1 VQRGIPPDA
10 ARQVAS
16 TLKKQGYVSKVAPWI
31 FLDISPVKKAEV
43 SLSRTN
49 AAGANSA
56 AAAPGAKRSPGNA
69 AAPASGK
76 LAIKQE
82 RGHITYDALIEA
94 GFKLLAERDI
104 EDISILELSRV
115 AGYSVGAF
123 YARFRSK
130 DEFFDALIERHLER
144 RTATQK
150 HLVETLSRKALVPE
164 LVSNIVDYYWDH
176 HVFWR
181 AVLRRTLRDPALWQ
195 PFRLHFDENLARFIG
210 RIEQEIRRTLT
221 AAEARSITF
230 AFQTLMGTINISIIN
245 QPGPVFIGQDL
256 FKEELTRAFVQVS
269 GLDEILAGRKAAK
282 PAAP

>member
-1 VQRGIPPDA
+1 MNKNEVDGADA
-10 ARQVAS
+10 TSGTAS
-16 TLKKQGYVSKVAPWI
+16 TSASEATQGVTKSETNSDTKGEKQSSTSK
-31 FLDISPVKKAEV
+31 
-43 SLSRTN
+43 
-49 AAGANSA
+49 SA
-56 AAAPGAKRSPGNA
+56 
-69 AAPASGK
+69 GK

-94 GFKLLAERDI
+94 GFKLLVERDI
-104 EDISILELSRV
+104 EDISIFELARV

-150 HLVETLSRKALVPE
+150 HLVETLPRDVLVPD
-164 LVSNIVDYYWDH
+164 LISNIVDYYWNN

-195 PFRLHFDENLARFIG
+195 PFRQHFSENLERFNARV
-210 RIEQEIRRTLT
+210 EQDIARPLTEKEI
-221 AAEARSITF
+221 RSITF
-230 AFQTLMGTINISIIN
+230 AFQTVMGTINISIIN

-269 GLDEILAGRKAAK
+269 GLDDILATT
-282 PAAP
+282 

>member
-1 VQRGIPPDA
+1 
-10 ARQVAS
+10 
-16 TLKKQGYVSKVAPWI
+16 
-31 FLDISPVKKAEV
+31 VKKAET
-43 SLSRTN
+43 LSET
-49 AAGANSA
+49 SA
-56 AAAPGAKRSPGNA
+56 AVTTGGSGA
-69 AAPASGK
+69 AATGK

-104 EDISILELSRV
+104 EDISIFELSRV

-130 DEFFDALIERHLER
+130 DEFFDALIEKHLER

-150 HLVETLSRKALVPE
+150 HLVETLSRKALMPE

-181 AVLRRTLRDPALWQ
+181 AVLRRTLRDFALWQ
-195 PFRLHFDENLARFIG
+195 PFRQHFAENLERFNS
-210 RIEQEIRRTLT
+210 RIEQEIKRPLT
-221 AAEARSITF
+221 EKEIRSITF
-230 AFQTLMGTINISIIN
+230 AFQMLMGTINISIIN

-256 FKEELTRAFVQVS
+256 FKEELTRSFVLIS
-269 GLDEILAGRKAAK
+269 GIDAILAAKKPAK

>member
-1 VQRGIPPDA
+1 
-10 ARQVAS
+10 
-16 TLKKQGYVSKVAPWI
+16 
-31 FLDISPVKKAEV
+31 VKKAVEV
-43 SLSRTN
+43 TFFGTT
-49 AAGANSA
+49 AAGAGSGTTAAGADPNPGNSA
-56 AAAPGAKRSPGNA
+56 GSV
-69 AAPASGK
+69 SGK

-104 EDISILELSRV
+104 EDISIFELSRV

-130 DEFFDALIERHLER
+130 DEFFDALIEKHLER

-150 HLVETLSRKALVPE
+150 HLVETLPRKALMPE
-164 LVSNIVDYYWDH
+164 LISNIVDYYWGH

-195 PFRLHFDENLARFIG
+195 PFRLHFGENLARFTT
-210 RIEQEIRRTLT
+210 RVEHEIKRPLT
-221 AAEARSITF
+221 EAEVRSITF

-245 QPGPVFIGQDL
+245 QPGPVLIGQDL
-256 FKEELTRAFVQVS
+256 FKEELTRAFIQVS
-269 GLDEILAGRKAAK
+269 GLDEILLAKKVAK
-282 PAAP
+282 PASP

>member
-1 VQRGIPPDA
+1 M
-10 ARQVAS
+10 
-16 TLKKQGYVSKVAPWI
+16 KKDDSDTSGS
-31 FLDISPVKKAEV
+31 S
-43 SLSRTN
+43 
-49 AAGANSA
+49 AAGA
-56 AAAPGAKRSPGNA
+56 APRR
-69 AAPASGK
+69 

-94 GFKLLAERDI
+94 GFKLLMERDI
-104 EDISILELSRV
+104 EDISIFELARV

-150 HLVETLSRKALVPE
+150 HLVGTLARKALIPE
-164 LVSNIVDYYWDH
+164 LISNIVDYYWGH

-181 AVLRRTLRDPALWQ
+181 AVLRRTLRDPALWE
-195 PFRLHFDENLARFIG
+195 PFRQHFNENLERFTA
-210 RIEQEIRRTLT
+210 RIEQEIRRPLT
-221 AAEARSITF
+221 EKEIRSITF
-230 AFQTLMGTINISIIN
+230 AFQTLMGTINISIIY

-269 GLDEILAGRKAAK
+269 GLDEILAAKKQK
-282 PAAP
+282 PAAS

>member
-1 VQRGIPPDA
+1 
-10 ARQVAS
+10 
-16 TLKKQGYVSKVAPWI
+16 
-31 FLDISPVKKAEV
+31 VKKAEALDNT
-43 SLSRTN
+43 SGASP
-49 AAGANSA
+49 AGTPST
-56 AAAPGAKRSPGNA
+56 S
-69 AAPASGK
+69 SGK

-94 GFKLLAERDI
+94 GFKLLMERDI
-104 EDISILELSRV
+104 EDISIFELSRV

-130 DEFFDALIERHLER
+130 DEFFDALIEKHLER
-144 RTATQK
+144 RTTTQK
-150 HLVETLSRKALVPE
+150 HLVETLPRKTLVPE

-195 PFRLHFDENLARFIG
+195 PFRQHFSENLERFAS
-210 RIEQEIRRTLT
+210 RVEQEIKRPLT
-221 AAEARSITF
+221 EKEIGSVTF

-245 QPGPVFIGQDL
+245 QPGPVFIGQDR

-269 GLDEILAGRKAAK
+269 GLDEILLGKKPAK
-282 PAAP
+282 P

>member
-1 VQRGIPPDA
+1 MRKAQALEHPP
-10 ARQVAS
+10 
-16 TLKKQGYVSKVAPWI
+16 
-31 FLDISPVKKAEV
+31 
-43 SLSRTN
+43 
-49 AAGANSA
+49 AGAS
-56 AAAPGAKRSPGNA
+56 GS
-69 AAPASGK
+69 ASGK

-104 EDISILELSRV
+104 EDISIFELSRV

-150 HLVETLSRKALVPE
+150 HLVETLPRKVLVPE
-164 LVSNIVDYYWDH
+164 LVSNIVDYYWNQ

-181 AVLRRTLRDPALWQ
+181 AVLRRTLRDPALWE
-195 PFRLHFDENLARFIG
+195 PFRQHFGENLERFTS
-210 RIEQEIRRTLT
+210 RVEHEIRRPLRE
-221 AAEARSITF
+221 AEIRSITF

-256 FKEELTRAFVQVS
+256 FKEELTRAFTQVS
-269 GLDEILAGRKAAK
+269 GLDEILAGKK
-282 PAAP
+282 

>member
-1 VQRGIPPDA
+1 
-10 ARQVAS
+10 
-16 TLKKQGYVSKVAPWI
+16 
-31 FLDISPVKKAEV
+31 VKKAEALDNTV
-43 SLSRTN
+43 GASP
-49 AAGANSA
+49 AGSS
-56 AAAPGAKRSPGNA
+56 SPG
-69 AAPASGK
+69 SGK

-94 GFKLLAERDI
+94 GFKLLMERDI
-104 EDISILELSRV
+104 EDISIFELSRV

-130 DEFFDALIERHLER
+130 DEFFDALIEKHLER

-150 HLVETLSRKALVPE
+150 HLVETLARKILMPE
-164 LVSNIVDYYWDH
+164 LVSNIVDYYWGH

-181 AVLRRTLRDPALWQ
+181 AVLRRTLRDPALWE
-195 PFRLHFDENLARFIG
+195 PFRQHFSENLERFTARV
-210 RIEQEIRRTLT
+210 EHEIKRPLT
-221 AAEARSITF
+221 EKEIRSITF

-269 GLDEILAGRKAAK
+269 GLDEILLGKKSPR
-282 PAAP
+282 PASP